1 MSYTTYTT
9 DALVCGTWSRNT
21 ADRSYLFFTREAGML
36 YAEARSAREERSKQ
50 RFALQDFS
58 LVRVSLIKGKNS
70 WKVGSIESKR
80 NYFMN
85 AESKEARG
93 SVVSTVRFLRRFFSG
108 EQAVPVLFDYVVEA
122 LTLLVQESEQRE
134 FIEKSV
140 QVHILLDLGYVDGG
154 VVPDFIQAGSLQ
166 NIEEKYAPD
175 VLLALDTLILKAVST
190 SHL

>member
-1 MSYTTYTT
+1 
-9 DALVCGTWSRNT
+9 
-21 ADRSYLFFTREAGML
+21 ML

-70 WKVGSIESKR
+70 WKVGSIESKL
-80 NYFMN
+80 NYFMD
-85 AESKEARG
+85 AKSKEARG

-166 NIEEKYAPD
+166 NIEEKCAPGI
-175 VLLALDTLILKAVST
+175 LLALDTLILKAVST

>member
-1 MSYTTYTT
+1 MSYATYTT

-58 LVRVSLIKGKNS
+58 LVRVSLIKGKSS
-70 WKVGSIESKR
+70 WKVGSIESKQ
-80 NYFMN
+80 NYFMD
-85 AESKEARG
+85 AQSKEGRG
-93 SVVSTVRFLRRFFSG
+93 SVVATVRFLRRFFSG
-108 EQAVPVLFDYVVEA
+108 EQAAPVLFDYVIEA
-122 LTLLVQESEQRE
+122 LTLLVKECTQRE

-140 QVHILLDLGYVDGG
+140 QVHILLHLGYVDGG
-154 VVPDFIQAGSLQ
+154 LVPDFVQADSLQ
-166 NIEEKYAPD
+166 GIEESYAPET
-175 VLLALDTLILKAVST
+175 LPILDTLIDRAVST